1 MSTPTNLTD
10 KVIPNNRLIDEFL
23 NYVLTIKGYSEK
35 SAQAYRYDLIIFFRF
50 IKRYFAMVPQS
61 LDFDEITID
70 DVSIDDLKSVNLG
83 ILYAFLSYSSKE
95 RHNSDA
101 ARSRKVSSLRS
112 FFNYLCNK
120 QKYFLPNPVT
130 ELEMPKL
137 PARHARYLE
146 WDEAVDLLKGI
157 TGRHKERD
165 FAIVTLFLNCGMR
178 LSELT
183 QIKISDIKNDA
194 LRIIG
199 KGNKERTVFLNHACL
214 KAINRYLAVR
224 QESDSPYLF
233 LSQQNTPISN
243 RAVQHLVKKHLAS
256 CGLNTDEISVHKLR
270 HTAATLMFRYGNAD
284 LRSVQEILGHQNV
297 STTQIYTHINE
308 ETLRDTLNQNPLSQ
322 FESDDD

>member
-1 MSTPTNLTD
+1 MKSSSFCHSHFPLPESEY
-10 KVIPNNRLIDEFL
+10 KVAKQQHDHQCYTATQR
-23 NYVLTIKGYSEK
+23 T
-35 SAQAYRYDLIIFFRF
+35 
-50 IKRYFAMVPQS
+50 
-61 LDFDEITID
+61 
-70 DVSIDDLKSVNLG
+70 
-83 ILYAFLSYSSKE
+83 
-95 RHNSDA
+95 
-101 ARSRKVSSLRS
+101 
-112 FFNYLCNK
+112 K
-120 QKYFLPNPVT
+120 QKYFFPNPVT

-183 QIKISDIKNDA
+183 QIKITDIKNDA

-243 RAVQHLVKKHLAS
+243 KGK
-256 CGLNTDEISVHKLR
+256 
-270 HTAATLMFRYGNAD
+270 
-284 LRSVQEILGHQNV
+284 
-297 STTQIYTHINE
+297 YTKPCFDKGMPAYSINCDG
-308 ETLRDTLNQNPLSQ
+308 T
-322 FESDDD
+322 